1 LARRSR
7 FFLKKRGNRRTGS
20 ADAARVSEAA
30 LSFGML
36 AVGAAGLWAV
46 LSWWIVPHW
55 QADYD
60 FIKTTGTIVDARIEE
75 TQVTALDK
83 PQYRARFR
91 VEYEFDG
98 VERRVWTLNASND
111 YSRDRAAESELL
123 EKYVVGEQYPVWFA
137 PRDPDRVVLQRGG
150 NWWIWLLVVIPIPFI
165 TIGAGGLVYT
175 IMNWRT
181 SSERRAASLRPKTI
195 APKTIASDATG
206 TSDASDA
213 ENQDPDAERAS
224 QIVLAAIPLA
234 ENMTN
239 SPGTHLA
246 YRLPMSSESSW
257 RLLGAVAFCVLSA
270 GITTIC
276 IWLAVAAHVRGNADW
291 LLDVSIL
298 PLLGVT
304 AWAVSLVARQ
314 WTISNAVGPTM
325 VEIADHPLFPGETC
339 ELLVLQSGRL
349 AVNWLEVNLICI
361 ELASYQQGT
370 DVRSESAIA
379 WRERVLR
386 CERFRIDDDQPFQR
400 KCLVTIPVAA
410 MHSVSCPSNEIRWN
424 IVVRGEA
431 EGWPE
436 FERSFPIVVF
446 PPRTPAL
453 AKRRAAVRVNGQ
465 AIAAATN
472 GLAVTTQGDPA
483 AKGDAA

>member
-1 LARRSR
+1 LGRKSR

-20 ADAARVSEAA
+20 ADAARVGEAA

-60 FIKTTGTIVDARIEE
+60 FVQTTGTIVDSRIEE
-75 TQVTALDK
+75 TQVTAIDK

-98 VERRVWTLNASND
+98 LERQVWTLNASND
-111 YSRDRAAESELL
+111 YSRDRAAEEALL

-165 TIGAGGLVYT
+165 TIGAGGLIYT

-181 SSERRAASLRPKTI
+181 SSERRAANLRRKTVL
-195 APKTIASDATG
+195 ADANPSSDAA
-206 TSDASDA
+206 DP
-213 ENQDPDAERAS
+213 ENQHLDDAAERAS
-224 QIVLAAIPLA
+224 QIVLSAIPLA

-246 YRLPMSSESSW
+246 YRLPMSSESSL
-257 RLLGAVAFCVLSA
+257 RLLGAVAFCVLA
-270 GITTIC
+270 AAMTAVC
-276 IWLAVAAHVRGNADW
+276 AWLAVAAHIRSDADW
-291 LLDVSIL
+291 LLDLSVL
-298 PLLGVT
+298 PLIGVT

-314 WTISNAVGPTM
+314 WTVSNAVGPTM

-339 ELLVLQSGRL
+339 ELMVLQSGRL
-349 AVNWLEVNLICI
+349 AVNWLEVNLKC
-361 ELASYQQGT
+361 EEHASYQQGT
-370 DVRSESAIA
+370 DVRSESAVVCC
-379 WRERVLR
+379 ERVLR
-386 CERFRIDDDQPFQR
+386 CEKFRIDDDQPFQR
-400 KCLVTIPVAA
+400 KCLATIPVAA
-410 MHSVSCPSNEIRWN
+410 MHSVSCASNEIRWT

-436 FERSFPIVVF
+436 FERSFPIVVY
-446 PPRTPAL
+446 PPRTPTL
-453 AKRRAAVRVNGQ
+453 AKRRAAVRMNGH
-465 AIAAATN
+465 A
-472 GLAVTTQGDPA
+472 LSV